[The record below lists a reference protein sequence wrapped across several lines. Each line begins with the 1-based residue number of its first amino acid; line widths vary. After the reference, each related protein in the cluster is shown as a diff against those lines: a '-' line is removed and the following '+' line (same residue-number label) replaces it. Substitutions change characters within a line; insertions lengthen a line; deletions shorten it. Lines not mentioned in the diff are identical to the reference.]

1 MKFKKLLKPYFLIPL
16 ILLLAIILFFVIW
29 QFLPKKSLQIVILDK
44 TVPATE
50 ADSHSYLGDVD
61 NNYRK
66 HIGLYWLLEYKKIVN
81 PETGKYYDYKEDY
94 YGNMIDGRGEI
105 VSARSLSELTD
116 IPDLLYLSDT
126 YGVESEEESHGITK
140 EDMNMISLAYS
151 KGSVVIGEQDI
162 LQTGTDREVSAELQA
177 LFGISQT
184 GWVGRY
190 IYDLQDFTDVPYWAP
205 PMYQEKYGEKWLFTG
220 PGLLL
225 VGNGDIVVLE
235 EKTCFNSKN
244 LLNISIAG
252 NYKKEFGKHSLNY
265 YNWFEL
271 IEPGYGTEVLAS
283 YTFNLNATGMEKF
296 SKISD
301 ENVFAAVT
309 RSTSGVS
316 PSYYF
321 AGDFNDYVSDMQ
333 LSNFCFADTFFSLIS
348 FDRDGDVKNFYWNF
362 YVPLMDKIL
371 DDTLESSKTAA
382 KYEEHRDTARIEN
395 GKMQIY
401 ADGEWQDF
409 RINGFNINAY
419 EPGEDT
425 ASREYTFYKTL
436 LDGAVEMGA
445 NAVRAYDLL
454 PPEFYRA
461 LYDINKDDPGK
472 MLLFQSLT
480 PPDAVWAATA
490 LDDFDFYLEHIV
502 KTIKALHG
510 DDNDYPYDVANF
522 VAAYIVDPGF
532 TRRDILAFQE
542 AYPDYAFSG
551 NYFTAEAP
559 MESYMAALCEKA
571 YAYTKENYGTNALL
585 FAKGNNDLL
594 PGARWNTYEAAYGP
608 QRIGVLA
615 EASAYYGAAFSISME
630 DEIFLNQKDQFKYTD
645 SMGSF
650 SYGGY
655 VSDIAQLCGIPM
667 LVDAFGLSTAVN
679 IYEKDTSIYGLS
691 EKEQGDGIV
700 RMLKA
705 IRASGAVGGLI
716 RDLNDSWNALSE
728 GESAYI
734 VPQKNNAIWY
744 NAADLK
750 QNTGVIAVEPNAP
763 AEVGAELN
771 DTERISQMQLSVNE
785 GYLYIT
791 LLLNGDIDYDKE
803 QLFIGFDI
811 YQRNDGEY
819 YYNKKYFANSLSGM
833 EFVIEFESKTSA
845 TLLVTPSYNRSKGSY
860 STKES
865 YTGEYDTV
873 AALKYGTFTESNTQF
888 YQSGS
893 TIRVRLPWTL
903 LNVTDPTQKLVIN
916 DTVVGP
922 ITGGEVKTTLT
933 DGVIV
938 SLLIA
943 NKEDSDTAYIFPV
956 SKKSPGYK
964 VYKWSI
970 NENVTYGM
978 RNKESFSI
986 LKKYFAQ

>member
-1 MKFKKLLKPYFLIPL
+1 MKLKKLLKPYFLIPL
-16 ILLLAIILFFVIW
+16 ILLLAIVLFFVIW
-29 QFLPKKSLQIVILDK
+29 QFLPKSSLRIVILDK

-81 PETGKYYDYKEDY
+81 PDTGKYYDYKEDY
-94 YGNMIDGRGEI
+94 YGNLIDGRGDV
-105 VSARSLSELTD
+105 VSKRTLSELTE
-116 IPDLLYLSDT
+116 IPDILYLSDT
-126 YGVESEEESHGITK
+126 YGVETEEDSHGISK

-162 LQTGTDREVSAELQA
+162 LQTGTDGDVSAELQA
-177 LFGISQT
+177 LFGIRQT

-225 VGNGDIVVLE
+225 VGNGDIIVLE

-244 LLNISIAG
+244 LLNISIAN

-271 IEPGYGTEVLAS
+271 IEPDYGTEVLAS
-283 YTFNLNATGMEKF
+283 YTFNLNAAGMERF

-301 ENVFAAVT
+301 ENIFAAVT
-309 RSTSGVS
+309 RNPSGAS

-333 LSNFCFADTFFSLIS
+333 LSNFCFADKFFSLIS

-371 DDTLESSKTAA
+371 NDTLEASKTAS
-382 KYEEHRDTARIEN
+382 KSEEHRDTARVSD
-395 GKMQIY
+395 GKMQISV
-401 ADGEWQDF
+401 DGEWQDF
-409 RINGFNINAY
+409 TIKGFNINAY
-419 EPGEDT
+419 EPGGNT
-425 ASREYTFYKTL
+425 YSREYTFYKSL
-436 LDGAVEMGA
+436 LDSAAEVGA
-445 NAVRAYDLL
+445 NAIRVYDLL

-461 LYDINKDDPGK
+461 LYDCNREDPGR
-472 MLLFQSLT
+472 MLLFQNIT
-480 PPDAVWAATA
+480 PPDEIWAATA
-490 LDDFDFYLEHIV
+490 LDDIDSYLDKIV
-502 KTIKALHG
+502 QTIQALHAG
-510 DDNDYPYDVANF
+510 SSEYPHDVANY
-522 VAAYIVDPGF
+522 VAAYIIDPGF
-532 TRRDILAFQE
+532 SRRDIVAFNE
-542 AYPDYAFSG
+542 AYPDYTFSG
-551 NYFTAEAP
+551 NYFKAEAP
-559 MESYMAALCEKA
+559 MESYMAALCEKV
-571 YAYTKENYGTNALL
+571 YAYTKENYGTNVLI
-585 FAKGNNDLL
+585 FAKGNNELI
-594 PGARWNTYEAAYGP
+594 PGASWNTSGTAYGP
-608 QRIGVLA
+608 QRISVSEGNV
-615 EASAYYGAAFSISME
+615 SYFGAAYAVSME
-630 DEIFLNQKDQFKYTD
+630 DEIFLNHKNQFKYTD

-655 VSDIAQLCGIPM
+655 VSDVAELCGIPL
-667 LVDAFGLSTAVN
+667 LVDAFGLSTTAN
-679 IYEKDTSIYGLS
+679 IYEKETSIYGLS
-691 EKEQGDGIV
+691 EKEQGDGNV

-705 IRASGAVGGLI
+705 IRASGAIGGLI
-716 RDLNDSWNALSE
+716 RDLNDNWNAFSE
-728 GESAYI
+728 EERAYT
-734 VPQKNNAIWY
+734 VPKNNNSLWY

-750 QNTGVIAVEPNAP
+750 QNTGVIAVEPDAP
-763 AEVGAELN
+763 GEVGVELN

-803 QLFIGFDI
+803 QLFVGFDT

-845 TLLVTPSYNRSKGSY
+845 TLLVIPSYNRSKGAYSTQESY
-860 STKES
+860 S
-865 YTGEYDTV
+865 GEYDTV

-893 TIRVRLPWTL
+893 TIRIRLPWTM

-916 DTVVGP
+916 G
-922 ITGGEVKTTLT
+922 IAENGEVKTTLT

-970 NENVTYGM
+970 DENITYSM

-986 LKKYFAQ
+986 LKKYFTQ